1 MYIGAVLYWGPGKGW
16 DPPYLENYPFVSLR
30 LCYVS
35 KLDSVTRTRMNS
47 PSAKASATGPP
58 ALGWAVSVSVQEVC
72 DLRMFSIG
80 DSIITNTILG
90 FLMIFIV

>member
-1 MYIGAVLYWGPGKGW
+1 
-16 DPPYLENYPFVSLR
+16 
-30 LCYVS
+30 
-35 KLDSVTRTRMNS
+35 MNS

-72 DLRMFSIG
+72 DLRMFGIG